1 MKRILTTQTVSKGY
15 AIGPAY
21 PVIRR
26 ELVIERRTVS
36 PEEKESEI
44 RRFQDAA
51 ATAKKQ
57 LESIAGDS
65 EIFEAYIQL
74 VQDEALIQGI
84 IKKIRDGSNAEA
96 AVEDTAN
103 EFIMIFEMMEDAY
116 MRERAADLKDVKKR
130 LQYALAGIVENPF
143 TELREPAIIIAK
155 ELTPSDTADMNFDNV
170 LGFLTELGGVTSHV
184 SIIAKGKGIPCLTGV
199 KDICSLVKAGMMIAM
214 DAGTG
219 EICLDPDKGT
229 IEDYTDRE
237 ARFEERERV
246 MDEESKKPSV
256 TRDGHSFML
265 CANVGNIEDIKDA
278 LKSRIEGIGLFRSE
292 FVYMMKKDA
301 FPTEEEQFQ
310 AYRQVVQKMG
320 GKKVIVRTLDI
331 GADKKAEYFGIGKE
345 ENPAMGYRAVRICL
359 KQPEILKT
367 QLRALFRAAVYGN
380 LSVIYPMIT
389 SVEEV
394 QRLLGIAEEVRDELA
409 NEKIPFRYPRQ
420 GIMVETPAAVMIS
433 DELAELADFLSIGT
447 NDLTQYTLA
456 IDRQNEKLY
465 EFYNPHHKAVMRMI
479 RIVTDNAHKHGKRV
493 GICGELGADT
503 ELTEEFLRMGIDEL
517 SVAPSMVLELRKIV
531 REMKEY

>member
-1 MKRILTTQTVSKGY
+1 MKVMMKRILTTQTVSKGY

-96 AVEDTAN
+96 AVEDTAD

-170 LGFLTELGGVTSHV
+170 LGFLTELEIGRAHV
-184 SIIAKGKGIPCLTGV
+184 
-199 KDICSLVKAGMMIAM
+199 
-214 DAGTG
+214 
-219 EICLDPDKGT
+219 
-229 IEDYTDRE
+229 
-237 ARFEERERV
+237 
-246 MDEESKKPSV
+246 
-256 TRDGHSFML
+256 
-265 CANVGNIEDIKDA
+265 
-278 LKSRIEGIGLFRSE
+278 
-292 FVYMMKKDA
+292 
-301 FPTEEEQFQ
+301 
-310 AYRQVVQKMG
+310 
-320 GKKVIVRTLDI
+320 
-331 GADKKAEYFGIGKE
+331 
-345 ENPAMGYRAVRICL
+345 
-359 KQPEILKT
+359 
-367 QLRALFRAAVYGN
+367 
-380 LSVIYPMIT
+380 
-389 SVEEV
+389 
-394 QRLLGIAEEVRDELA
+394 
-409 NEKIPFRYPRQ
+409 
-420 GIMVETPAAVMIS
+420 
-433 DELAELADFLSIGT
+433 
-447 NDLTQYTLA
+447 
-456 IDRQNEKLY
+456 
-465 EFYNPHHKAVMRMI
+465 
-479 RIVTDNAHKHGKRV
+479 
-493 GICGELGADT
+493 
-503 ELTEEFLRMGIDEL
+503 
-517 SVAPSMVLELRKIV
+517 
-531 REMKEY
+531 